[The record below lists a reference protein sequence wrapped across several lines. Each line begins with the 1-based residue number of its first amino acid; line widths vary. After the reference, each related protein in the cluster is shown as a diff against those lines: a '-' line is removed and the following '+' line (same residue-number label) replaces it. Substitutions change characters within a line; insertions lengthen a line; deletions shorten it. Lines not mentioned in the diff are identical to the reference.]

1 MCNKLH
7 SDSKPIKASGVGY
20 KLFTKGSKGIRYP
33 MAKDIRYEKEH
44 DGWIV
49 WDSSIALCL
58 IKDNGFCFL
67 LSLKEAR
74 RLLRHWTASN
84 CVSHRILYE
93 GGLGK
98 HKENNITSQGSYI
111 TALCKRFRIMEE
123 VK

>member
-20 KLFTKGSKGIRYP
+20 KLFTKGSRGSLCP
-33 MAKDIRYEKEH
+33 MARDTDYEYAP

-49 WDSSIALCL
+49 WDFFIDRCL
-58 IKDNGFCFL
+58 IKDHGFCFL

-74 RLLRHWTASN
+74 RLLRHWTAST
-84 CVSHRILYE
+84 CVIHKIQYE
-93 GGLGK
+93 EGLGK
-98 HKENNITSQGSYI
+98 HKENRITSQGSYV
-111 TALCKRFRIMEE
+111 TALCRRFRIMEE